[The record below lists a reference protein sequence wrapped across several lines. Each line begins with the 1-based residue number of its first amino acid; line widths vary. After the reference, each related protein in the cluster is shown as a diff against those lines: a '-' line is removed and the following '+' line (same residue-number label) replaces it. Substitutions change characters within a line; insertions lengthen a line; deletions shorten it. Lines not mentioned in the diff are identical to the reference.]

1 LTVSL
6 FLLAQIMKTLEIKDI
21 QARVSNTE
29 DARAKYRE
37 MAAKWEKMWLLDAG
51 YSKTLQEAIEKDGR
65 EQVTTA
71 DPFNVVNL
79 AQRLIS
85 TMPRIDCP
93 PKEVTEDATK
103 HAQSKEQFL
112 LAMWQQMAKLQGRN
126 ILYDASWM
134 SLVRGRVVFE
144 VKWIKEA
151 LPKKLQDKR
160 FPISIRVL
168 DPCNVGVHR
177 GPLYV
182 EYAYHKYSDKVVNV
196 RQKYPKLSCWDERD
210 FADENNDVNVVDFW
224 WMDADSGDVWNAI
237 LVEDEFAKKPKKTSY
252 EFIPIIEVY
261 GDSAPT
267 KDEAYRGLSIL
278 YSLDGPWQYKCRL
291 QSNLGTGVLWAT
303 WPFFTVTNEEG
314 HEIPDIKVRPGA
326 TENVPMGTKID
337 QILPQINLNTIE
349 GMLAKVDESLQ
360 QSAFPNVMY
369 GDAGSM
375 QAGYGVSLL
384 SDAARGRIKS
394 FLEYLEL
401 GVMMVNEAVMSLIEV
416 MDDDDKGVEIWGK
429 NAKDNKLYKL
439 CLYAKDL
446 GGYYENMVTLRPN
459 LPQDDMARQ
468 AFGLQLQQGGNLSRQ
483 TLWDKF
489 LNIEVPTDEQD
500 RIWTDRLFDSPEL
513 GANIQLTKLVQ
524 IYPKTWEMIIKGT
537 PLEETARKMGILP
550 PPPPPMGPPMGPP
563 PGMGGPPGMMPP
575 GMPGLPPMPPDGG
588 PPPGMMGPPPPG
600 GPMPLQPPAIPMP
613 MGGGMPPA
621 MQGQIEPEM
630 MGLPPD
636 GDPALFAQLM
646 GQPLPPGEEMNLL
659 AGLPQEGL
667 PRGF

>member
-1 LTVSL
+1 
-6 FLLAQIMKTLEIKDI
+6 MKTLEIKDI
-21 QARVSNTE
+21 KARVTNTE
-29 DARAKYRE
+29 TARSEYVT
-37 MAAKWEKMWLLDAG
+37 MAARWEKMWLLDAG
-51 YSKTLQEAIEKDGR
+51 YTKTLSDAIEKDGR

-79 AQRLIS
+79 AQRLIA
-85 TMPRIDCP
+85 TQPRIDCP
-93 PKEVTEDATK
+93 PKENTEDATK
-103 HAQSKEQFL
+103 VAQSKEQFL

-134 SLVRGRVVFE
+134 SLVRGRVCFE
-144 VKWIKEA
+144 VKWIKDA

-182 EYAYHKYSDKVVNV
+182 EYAYHKYRDKVVNV
-196 RQKYPKLSCWDERD
+196 QQKYPKLSCWDDKENE
-210 FADENNDVNVVDFW
+210 DENGEVEVVDFW
-224 WMDADSGDVWNAI
+224 WTDGVSGDIWNAI
-237 LVEDEFAKKPKKTSY
+237 LVENEFAKKPKKTSY

-267 KDEAYRGLSIL
+267 KDESHRGLSIL
-278 YSLDGPWQYKCRL
+278 YALDGPWQYKCRL

-303 WPFFTVTNEEG
+303 WPFFTITNDEG

-513 GANIQLTKLVQ
+513 GPNIQLTKLVE
-524 IYPKTWEMIIKGT
+524 IYPETWEMIIKGT
-537 PLEETARKMGILP
+537 TLEETARKMGILP
-550 PPPPPMGPPMGPP
+550 PPGLP
-563 PGMGGPPGMMPP
+563 PGMSSPGIGG
-575 GMPGLPPMPPDGG
+575 PPMPPLG
-588 PPPGMMGPPPPG
+588 GPPPPG
-600 GPMPLQPPAIPMP
+600 GPMPLQPPGIPMP
-613 MGGGMPPA
+613 MGGGMPPSL
-621 MQGQIEPEM
+621 QGQLEPENL
-630 MGLPPD
+630 GLQPR
-636 GDPALFAQLM
+636 GDAALFGQLM
-646 GQPLPPGEEMNLL
+646 GQPLPPEEEMNLL
-659 AGLPQEGL
+659 AGLPQGG
-667 PRGF
+667 PPKGF